1 MTAAT
6 EQWTYWFTFVDG
18 ISSETEADARI
29 IRCSPGMSTVTIA
42 EQATL
47 AAIETDPGFSV
58 ELHEEVTIAVRSPL
72 GEVQYFDVD
81 IERSIDVT
89 ATPAKAP

>member
-1 MTAAT
+1 MGVAT
-6 EQWTYWFTFVDG
+6 EQWTYWFTFIDG
-18 ISSETEADARI
+18 IRSETQADARI
-29 IRCSPGMSTVTIA
+29 LKCSPGMSTVTIA

-58 ELHEEVTIAVRSPL
+58 EYEEVTIAVRSPL
-72 GEVQYFDVD
+72 GEVQFFDVD
-81 IERSIDVT
+81 IERSINVT